1 MLPKL
6 LRTECLIGGKWVG
19 SKSGKTFEVINP
31 ATEEVLA
38 SVPRMGH
45 EDVQTAIT
53 AAESAYPKWK
63 AMTAAARGNILDLW
77 AEKMREHSEELSQ
90 LLTLEQ
96 GKVIAESRIEIEYAA
111 SFLSWFA
118 GEGKR
123 LYGDTIPSHRTD
135 SRILVIKQPIG
146 VCAGI
151 TPWNF
156 PSAMVTRKAAPALA
170 AGNCMILKP
179 AETTPLSALAIA
191 TLAEEAG
198 VPAGVFNVVTGARK
212 DAPEIGNALTSSPIV
227 KKISF
232 TGSTVV
238 GKFLVRSCAD
248 NLTKLSLELG
258 GNAPFIVFDDADF
271 DDALLGVQI
280 CKYRNSGQTCI
291 SANRILVHSKLHDRF
306 VEALSNCAAKLISG
320 LGTEDGVTQGPLI
333 ESRAMEKVER
343 LVKDAIDKGATLVTG
358 GKRHEL
364 GGTFYEPTVLC
375 DVTNEMAIVHE
386 EIFGPVAA
394 IMRFETEDEAI
405 SIANDTPYGLAGYF
419 YSRDVGKIFRVAEAL
434 DVGIVGVNTGLI
446 STEIAP
452 FGGVKE
458 SGTGRE
464 GSKYGIDDW
473 TSIKYI
479 CLSGLEK

>member
-1 MLPKL
+1 
-6 LRTECLIGGKWVG
+6 
-19 SKSGKTFEVINP
+19 
-31 ATEEVLA
+31 
-38 SVPRMGH
+38 
-45 EDVQTAIT
+45 
-53 AAESAYPKWK
+53 
-63 AMTAAARGNILDLW
+63 
-77 AEKMREHSEELSQ
+77 
-90 LLTLEQ
+90 
-96 GKVIAESRIEIEYAA
+96 
-111 SFLSWFA
+111 
-118 GEGKR
+118 
-123 LYGDTIPSHRTD
+123 
-135 SRILVIKQPIG
+135 
-146 VCAGI
+146 
-151 TPWNF
+151 
-156 PSAMVTRKAAPALA
+156 
-170 AGNCMILKP
+170 
-179 AETTPLSALAIA
+179 
-191 TLAEEAG
+191 
-198 VPAGVFNVVTGARK
+198 
-212 DAPEIGNALTSSPIV
+212 V

-232 TGSTVV
+232 TGSTLV
-238 GKFLVRSCAD
+238 GKTLVRACAD